1 LKISAGKAKEKAKS
15 PKNPNMSLQ
24 SLMSGGDNRGGGGG
38 GVVEKGANLQY
49 ANEGEDRAKK
59 YVTLSISISGLI

>member
-1 LKISAGKAKEKAKS
+1 
-15 PKNPNMSLQ
+15 MSLQ

>member
-1 LKISAGKAKEKAKS
+1 MPESAGRKRKS

-24 SLMSGGDNRGGGGG
+24 SLMSGGDNRGGGG

-59 YVTLSISISGLI
+59 YVTQSISMSGLI